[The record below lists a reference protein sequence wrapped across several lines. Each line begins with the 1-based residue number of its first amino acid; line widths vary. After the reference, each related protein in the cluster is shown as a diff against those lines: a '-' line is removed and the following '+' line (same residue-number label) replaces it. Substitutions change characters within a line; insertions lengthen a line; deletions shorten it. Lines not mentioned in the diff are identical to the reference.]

1 MKNTTIEDDNN
12 DENDIALNILIEV
25 LMMTFYSIGI
35 VLHIKIIKV
44 SKKDKDLTWKIDIS
58 NSILVIF

>member
-35 VLHIKIIKV
+35 VLQAKLFNTNKA
-44 SKKDKDLTWKIDIS
+44 
-58 NSILVIF
+58 